1 MSFILTLLSV
11 FYAFLSKEYDA
22 IPKALIYD
30 AFHPSTPDKVVSILL
45 FVLSLLQI
53 VLAFVKLLQNDDYVE
68 DYDEAWVHQFIRFFS
83 NCFRNLLPSSW
94 TIEREPPMDD
104 GNQNF
109 RWERDREYEE

>member
-1 MSFILTLLSV
+1 MQMLLHV
-11 FYAFLSKEYDA
+11 A
-22 IPKALIYD
+22 
-30 AFHPSTPDKVVSILL
+30 L
-45 FVLSLLQI
+45 FVVIVVFKKHYKGVAICLL
-53 VLAFVKLLQNDDYVE
+53 LNDDYVE
-68 DYDEAWVHQFIRFFS
+68 DYDEAWVQQFIRFFS